1 MTTIGEILI
10 REIFE
15 SIQAPSF
22 LKARVD
28 NGVGRIEGIEPKIA
42 LIGKRVW

>member
-15 SIQAPSF
+15 SIQVPSF
-22 LKARVD
+22 LKWRAD
-28 NGVGRIEGIEPKIA
+28 NGVRRIEGIDSKIA